1 MSPEAGVA
9 APHAARV
16 VDLLAAW
23 LPRQRWFGSKGREI
37 TSLET
42 VVRPMPTVA
51 GPPSAEHS
59 LELYLAHVGY
69 ADGAAETYVIPLS
82 RRDTA
87 DETAAA
93 ALIGSTDEGPRYLY
107 DGMRDRAATTVWVDL
122 FIAAADAE
130 GVAFHVEPGARLPER
145 IHGDLI
151 STEQSNSS
159 LIFGESA
166 ILKLF
171 RRLEPGRN
179 PDVEIHDALHATTNE
194 HVAPLIGYVSLELP
208 DGRGGVEESTV
219 AMLQTFLPA
228 ASDGWSLA
236 TASVRDLYAEGDL
249 HPDEVGGDFA
259 SESYRLGAAT
269 ASVHAD
275 LARVLP
281 TGHLEPDQLQTA
293 VAGMTARLDAAVL
306 VVPALAPHAEGLR
319 ARFAGLLSLTA
330 PVPVQ
335 RVHGDYHLGQVL
347 RTHQGWTILDFEGEP
362 AKPLAARRGL
372 DSPLRDIA
380 GMLRSFDY
388 AAKRLLVESPPERQ
402 LEYRA
407 NEWAVRNRMAFCDGY
422 AAAGGVPP
430 QDQPELL
437 AAFEADKAVYEAVYE
452 ARNRPGWLPIPLAS
466 LARIAQ
472 GTA

>member
-1 MSPEAGVA
+1 M
-9 APHAARV
+9 
-16 VDLLAAW
+16 VDLLREW

-37 TSLET
+37 TALET
-42 VVRPMPTVA
+42 VSRPLV
-51 GPPSAEHS
+51 PSASATPLVDLH
-59 LELYLAHVGY
+59 LVHVDY
-69 ADGAAETYVIPLS
+69 ADGGAETYVVPLS
-82 RRDTA
+82 RREVAEDA
-87 DETAAA
+87 AAA
-93 ALIGSTDEGPRYLY
+93 ALVGTTDEGARHVY
-107 DGMRDRAATTVWVDL
+107 DAMRDRPATTAWLDL
-122 FIAAADAE
+122 FAAGHVE
-130 GVAFHVEPGARLPER
+130 GGLGFHTEPGAALPER
-145 IHGDLI
+145 THGDLI

-179 PDVEIHDALHATTNE
+179 PDVEIHDALHERANE
-194 HVAPLIGYVSLELP
+194 HVAPLLGFVSLDLP
-208 DGRGGVEESTV
+208 DGRGGSEESTL

-259 SESYRLGAAT
+259 SESHRLGRAT

-275 LARVLP
+275 LAAVLP
-281 TGHLEPDQLQTA
+281 TAELDRAQLEAAVQGMTSRLAAALDVVPELEPY
-293 VAGMTARLDAAVL
+293 
-306 VVPALAPHAEGLR
+306 AEGLR
-319 ARFAGLLSLTA
+319 ARFAGLLTLSA
-330 PVPVQ
+330 PVPIQ

-347 RTHQGWTILDFEGEP
+347 RTYQGWTILDFEGEP
-362 AKPLAARRGL
+362 AKPLASRRGL

-388 AAKRLLVESPPERQ
+388 AARRLLVESPPDRQ

-407 NEWAVRNRMAFCDGY
+407 NEWAVRNRTAFCDGY

-452 ARNRPGWLPIPLAS
+452 ARNRPSWLPIPLSS

-472 GTA
+472 GVT